1 MARTTSKT
9 MGNPKVKRPITA
21 PTIRGTARR
30 SVAGFAV
37 PGWCLAQNPPSVAA
51 RSQRWPWGPR
61 YRHGPSVPEAGG
73 FGSSGWSSGLSGPFG
88 SFESGGGPKTKS
100 AAVLFRSGLP
110 EESLTVRNRS
120 IASRISR
127 QYSENS
133 SRSAIMHD
141 TRTASSPNHPAR
153 MKLEPYCAE
162 IKLNDV
168 ALGVDNIHYDVF
180 LSPRFVEFTRKY
192 LLDLVRQTVNI
203 SLVYGKDRKQSGS
216 PEHSAFRKILTEMLQ
231 GSLTDAKFK
240 QSIETDL
247 LHHLAIVKHLNAEI
261 SVEFSSLIVECKD
274 WIRARGEV
282 FEHSQQAHVMRAK
295 IAEIQADKK
304 NVYRMVGETI
314 CRIWR
319 EVEETTLAKSRRALF
334 GEDFQETYEL
344 LQNRCL
350 FVENGNDDNLFLEHY
365 VLLGNFV
372 NDPDRFEIFDSL
384 LLDFVRDFILAGDN
398 ADDLSKAR
406 KAHERLLEQARL
418 LRSEMARVEQEIEET
433 SSRAGDGDGLFPSFF
448 KKKAG
453 PSPESKG
460 EIANLHQ
467 KFESLEKSLEE
478 LSEPIEAAKQRLDFL
493 VEEYRGRLGDY
504 LNRPQNARCLFDEHV
519 SRADAESGTHTPS
532 QLLEEW
538 LHRLEERELVLHVL
552 AGYELRKI
560 SADYCPPVHLQA
572 LKKALVG
579 RDDAKRVEAILEQ
592 FPARKIS
599 MKRLEE
605 ASRAIRRRT
614 HEEQLSTAL
623 QFVEDFM
630 RLRRDRRN
638 YHHVVAW
645 MERINLVRS
654 ERARELSRANKSLYE
669 FLHPE
674 EGRKKNDP
682 VINHTII
689 KADVRGST
697 GITKDLLA
705 KGMNPA
711 SHFSMNLH
719 EPVKKMLERYGA
731 ATVFIE
737 GDAIIL
743 AIEETEAS
751 RATKRAVGRACV
763 LAREILA
770 VTQAYN
776 VRAKTTDLPA
786 LEIGVGVA
794 FQDSAPSLWM
804 DGNSKIMIS
813 RALNL
818 SDRLSSCTKITKRL
832 FLNNPS
838 PFNVFLLQPL
848 MEDAAEDEGEE
859 LLVRFNLN
867 GIEMNEEA
875 FQKLSSEIS
884 MASMAG
890 TFPMPWGK
898 ERVQLYVG
906 EVPFGETLEP
916 VVIRKGFVHQLLSGA
931 KIGAQ
936 GTRPYYEVCT
946 DAKLL
951 DLARKKFA
959 TITPK
964 S

>member
-1 MARTTSKT
+1 
-9 MGNPKVKRPITA
+9 
-21 PTIRGTARR
+21 
-30 SVAGFAV
+30 
-37 PGWCLAQNPPSVAA
+37 
-51 RSQRWPWGPR
+51 
-61 YRHGPSVPEAGG
+61 
-73 FGSSGWSSGLSGPFG
+73 
-88 SFESGGGPKTKS
+88 
-100 AAVLFRSGLP
+100 VLFRSGLP

-304 NVYRMVGETI
+304 NVYRMVGETL